1 MEKKN
6 SSANMCSHSFF
17 ERFKNYKTD
26 IMISS
31 MIEAV
36 RKENGLI
43 VFEMGNGDQYFAQF
57 TTNGIESMNAEL
69 KRVLIP
75 SFRLIN
81 SLTTWKW
88 LLMLKKI
95 NTVTQFQILEILA
108 SAINIKTLPLPANGL
123 CRMQQK
129 ANFIGNLFFKKT
141 SYLQASL

>member
-1 MEKKN
+1 
-6 SSANMCSHSFF
+6 MCSHSFF
-17 ERFKNYKTD
+17 EQFKNYKTD

-81 SLTTWKW
+81 SLT
-88 LLMLKKI
+88 
-95 NTVTQFQILEILA
+95 
-108 SAINIKTLPLPANGL
+108 P
-123 CRMQQK
+123 
-129 ANFIGNLFFKKT
+129 
-141 SYLQASL
+141 

>member
-6 SSANMCSHSFF
+6 SSANMCSHNFF
-17 ERFKNYKTD
+17 VRFKNCKTD

-43 VFEMGNGDQYFAQF
+43 VFDMGNGDQYLAQF

-75 SFRLIN
+75 SFQLNN
-81 SLTTWKW
+81 SLT
-88 LLMLKKI
+88 
-95 NTVTQFQILEILA
+95 
-108 SAINIKTLPLPANGL
+108 S
-123 CRMQQK
+123 
-129 ANFIGNLFFKKT
+129 
-141 SYLQASL
+141 

>member
-6 SSANMCSHSFF
+6 SSANMSNHSFF

-31 MIEAV
+31 MTEAV

-43 VFEMGNGDQYFAQF
+43 VFDMGNGDQYLAQF

-81 SLTTWKW
+81 SLTPWKW
-88 LLMLKKI
+88 
-95 NTVTQFQILEILA
+95 
-108 SAINIKTLPLPANGL
+108 
-123 CRMQQK
+123 
-129 ANFIGNLFFKKT
+129 
-141 SYLQASL
+141 

>member
-6 SSANMCSHSFF
+6 ISANMHSHSFF

-57 TTNGIESMNAEL
+57 TTNGIESMIAEL

-75 SFRLIN
+75 SFQLKN
-81 SLTTWKW
+81 SLTSWKW

-95 NTVTQFQILEILA
+95 NIMTQFQIVEILA
-108 SAINIKTLPLPANGL
+108 SAINIKTLPLAMNIL
-123 CRMQQK
+123 CMMQDV
-129 ANFIGNLFFKKT
+129 
-141 SYLQASL
+141 

>member
-17 ERFKNYKTD
+17 EQFKNYKTD

-43 VFEMGNGDQYFAQF
+43 VFDMGNGDQYLAQF

-75 SFRLIN
+75 SFQLNN
-81 SLTTWKW
+81 SLTSWKW

-95 NTVTQFQILEILA
+95 NIMTQFQILEILA
-108 SAINIKTLPLPANGL
+108 SAINIKTLPLAANVL
-123 CRMQQK
+123 CMMQQK
-129 ANFIGNLFFKKT
+129 ADFIGNLFFKKT
-141 SYLQASL
+141 SYLQANL

>member
-6 SSANMCSHSFF
+6 SLANMCSHNFF

-43 VFEMGNGDQYFAQF
+43 VFDMGNGDQYLAQF

-75 SFRLIN
+75 SFQLNN
-81 SLTTWKW
+81 SLT
-88 LLMLKKI
+88 
-95 NTVTQFQILEILA
+95 
-108 SAINIKTLPLPANGL
+108 S
-123 CRMQQK
+123 
-129 ANFIGNLFFKKT
+129 
-141 SYLQASL
+141 

>member
-6 SSANMCSHSFF
+6 SLANMCSHNFF

-26 IMISS
+26 ITISS

-43 VFEMGNGDQYFAQF
+43 VFDMGNGDQYLAQF

-75 SFRLIN
+75 SFQLNN
-81 SLTTWKW
+81 SLT
-88 LLMLKKI
+88 
-95 NTVTQFQILEILA
+95 
-108 SAINIKTLPLPANGL
+108 S
-123 CRMQQK
+123 
-129 ANFIGNLFFKKT
+129 
-141 SYLQASL
+141 

>member
-1 MEKKN
+1 MSN
-6 SSANMCSHSFF
+6 HSFF

-31 MIEAV
+31 MIEV
-36 RKENGLI
+36 IQKENGLI

-81 SLTTWKW
+81 SLTPWEW
-88 LLMLKKI
+88 LLILKKI

-108 SAINIKTLPLPANGL
+108 SAINIKTLPLTANSL
-123 CRMQQK
+123 CGMQQK
-129 ANFIGNLFFKKT
+129 ANFIRNLFFKKT
-141 SYLQASL
+141 SYLQPSL

>member
-6 SSANMCSHSFF
+6 SSANMSNHSFF

-26 IMISS
+26 FMISS
-31 MIEAV
+31 MIEAI

-43 VFEMGNGDQYFAQF
+43 VFEMSNGDQYFVQF

-81 SLTTWKW
+81 SLTT
-88 LLMLKKI
+88 
-95 NTVTQFQILEILA
+95 
-108 SAINIKTLPLPANGL
+108 
-123 CRMQQK
+123 
-129 ANFIGNLFFKKT
+129 
-141 SYLQASL
+141 

>member
-36 RKENGLI
+36 RKESGLI
-43 VFEMGNGDQYFAQF
+43 VFDKGNGDHYLPQF

-69 KRVLIP
+69 KQVLIP
-75 SFRLIN
+75 SFQLNN
-81 SLTTWKW
+81 SLT
-88 LLMLKKI
+88 
-95 NTVTQFQILEILA
+95 
-108 SAINIKTLPLPANGL
+108 S
-123 CRMQQK
+123 
-129 ANFIGNLFFKKT
+129 
-141 SYLQASL
+141 

>member
-6 SSANMCSHSFF
+6 SSANMCSHNFF
-17 ERFKNYKTD
+17 EQFKNYKTD

-75 SFRLIN
+75 SFQLNN
-81 SLTTWKW
+81 SLT
-88 LLMLKKI
+88 
-95 NTVTQFQILEILA
+95 
-108 SAINIKTLPLPANGL
+108 S
-123 CRMQQK
+123 
-129 ANFIGNLFFKKT
+129 
-141 SYLQASL
+141 

>member
-6 SSANMCSHSFF
+6 VSANMCSHSFF

-108 SAINIKTLPLPANGL
+108 SAINIKTLPLPANSL
-123 CRMQQK
+123 CGMQQK

-141 SYLQASL
+141 SYLQPSL